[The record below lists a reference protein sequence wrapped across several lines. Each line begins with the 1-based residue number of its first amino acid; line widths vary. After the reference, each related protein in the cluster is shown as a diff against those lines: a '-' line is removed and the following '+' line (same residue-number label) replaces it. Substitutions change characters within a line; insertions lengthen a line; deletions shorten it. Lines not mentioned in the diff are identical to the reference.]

1 MAVVP
6 IDGNVRVSWLN
17 ACANINL
24 PTAAELNAG
33 TALEGFITPDGLNLS
48 ASTGTV
54 DTSNLGSTF
63 TTGRAGR
70 RSYDISLKFHHDSP
84 TDTPFNLLPY
94 RTSGFL
100 AVRRGIAKATA
111 WTASQR
117 VEIYPVETM
126 QESEETPGPDGT
138 WDFTTAMVLTSDAQP
153 RAVVA

>member
-1 MAVVP
+1 MATVP
-6 IDGNVRVSWLN
+6 IDGKVRVSWLT
-17 ACANINL
+17 ACANING
-24 PTAAELNAG
+24 PTVAELNAG
-33 TALEGFITPDGLNLS
+33 TSLEGFITPDGLQIG

-70 RSYDISLKFHHDSP
+70 NSYEISLKFHHDSP

-100 AVRRGIAKATA
+100 AVRRGIDKTTA
-111 WTASQR
+111 WTIAQKA
-117 VEIYPVETM
+117 EIYPVETM
-126 QESEETPGPDGT
+126 QTSEEAPAPDGS
-138 WDFTTAMVLTSDAQP
+138 WDFTVPMVLTADAQP